1 MQAIIGIMSFQS
13 SIDRGKILDE
23 LNALTQQK
31 VIRSP
36 IIYQRMKDP
45 ALLKFYYYAKN
56 KTLIDKLEID
66 GSSPPDVFIGRFG
79 YPHVFI
85 GPLVPPTHDNTSL
98 LGVPEFWVGKDIQ
111 KIVEFRMQLVR
122 GKHRVNVTDVDKG
135 RIVGLVQELA
145 LAKNPADV
153 EAEFTK
159 KPFARIMLDDE
170 VQPYGP
176 SAPLKDMVVSSTVAN
191 QKIEKAYY
199 DDDLKALDAVVGL
212 YGKNVLVSKIQ
223 KAFSAGLFGLKKQRR
238 FVPTRWSI
246 TAVDSMLSLN
256 LLEKVK
262 QHPLINEYRVY
273 ETIALDNRWFIL
285 MIPSHWSYELI
296 EAWYPKTVWNLEG
309 QTTVMYSSHEFFEG
323 RSTYAEIGGCY
334 YASRL
339 ALSEFLNKEGRQAA
353 VIVFREAHPGYILP
367 VGVWNVREHVRLAL
381 RNNTMKFNTLKE
393 ALVYIFSK
401 LDIPAK
407 NWFLNSNLLQHL
419 KYQKKISDYFSK
431 SGPRGI

>member
-1 MQAIIGIMSFQS
+1 MGNFWLKSV
-13 SIDRGKILDE
+13 IDRTKILTE

-31 VIRSP
+31 IIRSP

-56 KTLIDKLEID
+56 KTLIDRLEIE
-66 GSSPPDVFIGRFG
+66 GSSPPDLFIGRIG
-79 YPHVFI
+79 YPYVFI
-85 GPLVPPTHDNTSL
+85 GPLVAPTKDNTSL
-98 LGVPEFWVGKDIQ
+98 LGMPELWVGKNIES
-111 KIVEFRMQLVR
+111 IVEFRMQMVR
-122 GKHRVNVTDVDKG
+122 GTHRVKVTDVDTGK
-135 RIVGLVQELA
+135 IVGLVQELA

-159 KPFARIMLDDE
+159 KPFARIRLDDE

-176 SAPLKDMVVSSTVAN
+176 SAPLKDMMVSSATTD

-199 DDDLKALDAVVGL
+199 DEDLKAFDAVVNL
-212 YGKNVLVSKIQ
+212 YEKGSLVSKIQ
-223 KAFSAGLFGLKKQRR
+223 KAFSAGLFGLKKNRK

-262 QHPLINEYRVY
+262 KFPLINECRVY
-273 ETIALDNRWFIL
+273 ETIALDNLWFIL
-285 MIPSHWSYELI
+285 MIPSYWAYELI

-339 ALSEFLNKEGRQAA
+339 ALSEFLNKERRQAT

-381 RNNTMKFNTLKE
+381 RNNPMKFNTIKD
-393 ALVYIFSK
+393 ASNYIFSK
-401 LDIPAK
+401 LHIPLK
-407 NWFLNSNLLQHL
+407 NWFANSNILKHL
-419 KYQKKISDYFSK
+419 KFQKKIADYFK
-431 SGPRGI
+431 